1 MKSILFTFLTVICC
15 SNMLQAQQQPTT
27 PEVLKKSFNERHE
40 LIDAS
45 LVKNLEFRNIGPSIM
60 SGRVVDLAVNPD
72 DPIEFY
78 VGYASGGVWYTNNN
92 GTSFTPVLDSSLT
105 QNVGALAVDWS
116 SHTIWVG
123 TGEINASRSSY
134 AGIGLLKSE
143 DRGDTWQ
150 NMGLL
155 DGHHISRILIHPENP
170 NQVVVGVLG
179 HLYSPNQMRG
189 VFKTTDGGQT
199 WSQSL
204 FVGPETGVVEM
215 VVDPNDA
222 DIIYA
227 AAWEKDRK
235 AWHFK
240 GSGTQSGIYQST
252 DAGSSWTLMTSQG
265 SGFPAGSGVGRIGLA
280 VYDSN
285 TIYAIVDNQDHQ
297 VGNNQDKGQGLE
309 ANEFKVMDAKTFV
322 ALDDQKLNDFLSAN
336 GFQKEYTAQ
345 EVKRMV
351 RSQEIQPADLAKYLS
366 DANTQLFDTPVIGA
380 EVYRSDDSGKTW
392 AKTHK
397 GHLDGVYYS
406 YGYYFGKIHVTPNDP
421 NSIYIYGVPLLTSKD
436 GGSSFKSLDA
446 ANMHGDHHVLW
457 INPKNPSHL
466 INGNDGGVNIS
477 YDDGA
482 NWTKCNT
489 PAVGQFYAINVDN
502 QTPYNVYGGLQDNG
516 VWKGS
521 SRNKESVRWHQSGD
535 YPYQMI
541 MGGDGMQVQIDARD
555 VNVVYTGYQF
565 GNYYRL
571 NLATNSQTYIQPKH
585 KLGETPNRYNWQ
597 TPVLLS
603 AHNQDILYYGS
614 QRLHRSFDQGNHWES
629 ISGDLTKGAKTGN
642 VAFGTLTT
650 ISESPFHFGTIYTG
664 SDDGVISVTQDG
676 GAHWTDVSE
685 QLPDDLWV
693 SRVVAS
699 KHVPSRV
706 YAALNAYR
714 GDDFAPYLFV
724 SNDYGAHWQSIVGNL
739 ALGSVNVLKED
750 PIQET
755 LLYAGTDNGVYVSL
769 DSGGQWHVFDKDL
782 PKVACHD
789 LVLQEAAQEL
799 VLGTHGRSIYIA
811 DVSLLQSLDHN
822 KMNEVQIAKIPPVKF
837 SKRWGQS
844 YSQWSEARVPS
855 VSMSFFSPAKGRA
868 SIKLKTKGQKTIQEQ
883 VVDVDRGYNNW
894 HFDLALTDQGV
905 KHLKKAF
912 DQDLSAASNGVTYL
926 PKGNYVVQI
935 SIGDQEN
942 NTALIIE

>member
-1 MKSILFTFLTVICC
+1 
-15 SNMLQAQQQPTT
+15 MLQAQQQPTT

-397 GHLDGVYYS
+397 GYLDGVYYS

-421 NSIYIYGVPLLTSKD
+421 N
-436 GGSSFKSLDA
+436 
-446 ANMHGDHHVLW
+446 
-457 INPKNPSHL
+457 
-466 INGNDGGVNIS
+466 
-477 YDDGA
+477 
-482 NWTKCNT
+482 
-489 PAVGQFYAINVDN
+489 
-502 QTPYNVYGGLQDNG
+502 
-516 VWKGS
+516 
-521 SRNKESVRWHQSGD
+521 
-535 YPYQMI
+535 
-541 MGGDGMQVQIDARD
+541 
-555 VNVVYTGYQF
+555 
-565 GNYYRL
+565 
-571 NLATNSQTYIQPKH
+571 
-585 KLGETPNRYNWQ
+585 
-597 TPVLLS
+597 
-603 AHNQDILYYGS
+603 
-614 QRLHRSFDQGNHWES
+614 
-629 ISGDLTKGAKTGN
+629 
-642 VAFGTLTT
+642 
-650 ISESPFHFGTIYTG
+650 
-664 SDDGVISVTQDG
+664 
-676 GAHWTDVSE
+676 
-685 QLPDDLWV
+685 
-693 SRVVAS
+693 
-699 KHVPSRV
+699 
-706 YAALNAYR
+706 
-714 GDDFAPYLFV
+714 
-724 SNDYGAHWQSIVGNL
+724 
-739 ALGSVNVLKED
+739 
-750 PIQET
+750 
-755 LLYAGTDNGVYVSL
+755 
-769 DSGGQWHVFDKDL
+769 
-782 PKVACHD
+782 
-789 LVLQEAAQEL
+789 
-799 VLGTHGRSIYIA
+799 
-811 DVSLLQSLDHN
+811 
-822 KMNEVQIAKIPPVKF
+822 
-837 SKRWGQS
+837 
-844 YSQWSEARVPS
+844 
-855 VSMSFFSPAKGRA
+855 
-868 SIKLKTKGQKTIQEQ
+868 
-883 VVDVDRGYNNW
+883 
-894 HFDLALTDQGV
+894 
-905 KHLKKAF
+905 
-912 DQDLSAASNGVTYL
+912 
-926 PKGNYVVQI
+926 
-935 SIGDQEN
+935 
-942 NTALIIE
+942 